1 MDLWYGLR
9 LLEMSDLNELTNE
22 LLRDA
27 ELTLAATDATEE
39 DEEE

>member
-1 MDLWYGLR
+1 MSMDLWYGLR

-27 ELTLAATDATEE
+27 EQNLAAETTE

>member
-1 MDLWYGLR
+1 MSMDLWYGLR

-27 ELTLAATDATEE
+27 EQTLATETTE